1 MVPMFKRAKLFQ
13 TISARYFLYLRRDLK
28 YVLMTTL
35 WIVASIWEKQDP
47 ALKRGV
53 PQKSAGEG
61 VEERVWLEEVPREQF
76 RRRVPEEGI
85 LKEFP
90 NRTVQG
96 RLQRKSSSKE

>member
-1 MVPMFKRAKLFQ
+1 M
-13 TISARYFLYLRRDLK
+13 
-28 YVLMTTL
+28 
-35 WIVASIWEKQDP
+35 ASIWEKQDP

-53 PQKSAGEG
+53 PQKSAGGG
-61 VEERVWLEEVPREQF
+61 VEGGKLLEEVPREQF

-96 RLQRKSSSKE
+96 KLPKEEFLQGIVRSPSARGMRRRI

>member
-1 MVPMFKRAKLFQ
+1 
-13 TISARYFLYLRRDLK
+13 
-28 YVLMTTL
+28 MTTF

-61 VEERVWLEEVPREQF
+61 VEGGKLLEEVPREQF
-76 RRRVPEEGI
+76 RRRVPEERI

-96 RLQRKSSSKE
+96 RLPKGELLQGIVRSPSERGMRRRM